1 MELKNIISETLNE
14 IEKMAKTIDNGFNT
28 AQKTPSFFKTPPH
41 LQNTPN
47 PKNANAP
54 LESKNAAKIETQEKI
69 TEEKEEELKEIITE
83 EIVQEKI
90 TEEKEE
96 ELKEIITEEIV
107 QEKITEEKEEESK
120 EIITEE
126 ITPKTPTQETPTQ
139 VLIPNER
146 VFLKGLLERT
156 LVLFKGMQALEEK
169 EVLKR
174 LDLVA
179 RFLQYQLSVLEKR
192 LESLER
198 ENTE

>member
-1 MELKNIISETLNE
+1 MAGRMELKNIISETLNE

-54 LESKNAAKIETQEKI
+54 LEPKNATKIETQEKI

-83 EIVQEKI
+83 EITQEN
-90 TEEKEE
+90 
-96 ELKEIITEEIV
+96 
-107 QEKITEEKEEESK
+107 
-120 EIITEE
+120 
-126 ITPKTPTQETPTQ
+126 PTQETPTK

-169 EVLKR
+169 EALKR
-174 LDLVA
+174 LDLVV

>member
-1 MELKNIISETLNE
+1 MAGRMELKNIISETLNE
-14 IEKMAKTIDNGFNT
+14 IEKMAKTIDDGFNT
-28 AQKTPSFFKTPPH
+28 AQKTPSFFKTPSH

-47 PKNANAP
+47 LKNANTP

-69 TEEKEEELKEIITE
+69 TEETEEKEEEAPEIITE
-83 EIVQEKI
+83 EIA
-90 TEEKEE
+90 
-96 ELKEIITEEIV
+96 
-107 QEKITEEKEEESK
+107 
-120 EIITEE
+120 
-126 ITPKTPTQETPTQ
+126 QETPTQ
-139 VLIPNER
+139 ALIPNER

-169 EVLKR
+169 EAMKR

-192 LESLER
+192 LESLEK

>member
-1 MELKNIISETLNE
+1 MAGRMELKNIISETLSE
-14 IEKMAKTIDNGFNT
+14 IEKMAKTIDDGFNT

-47 PKNANAP
+47 PKNANAS
-54 LESKNAAKIETQEKI
+54 LEPKNAAKIETQEKI

-83 EIVQEKI
+83 EITQEN
-90 TEEKEE
+90 
-96 ELKEIITEEIV
+96 
-107 QEKITEEKEEESK
+107 
-120 EIITEE
+120 
-126 ITPKTPTQETPTQ
+126 PTQETPTQ
-139 VLIPNER
+139 ALIPNER

-169 EVLKR
+169 EALKR

>member
-14 IEKMAKTIDNGFNT
+14 IEKMAKTIDDGFDR

-47 PKNANAP
+47 SQNTNAP

-69 TEEKEEELKEIITE
+69 TEEKEEEVSEIITE
-83 EIVQEKI
+83 EIVQEN
-90 TEEKEE
+90 
-96 ELKEIITEEIV
+96 
-107 QEKITEEKEEESK
+107 
-120 EIITEE
+120 
-126 ITPKTPTQETPTQ
+126 PTQAP
-139 VLIPNER
+139 IPNER

-169 EVLKR
+169 EALKR

-179 RFLQYQLSVLEKR
+179 RFLQYQLSALEKR

>member
-14 IEKMAKTIDNGFNT
+14 IEKMAQTIDDGV
-28 AQKTPSFFKTPPH
+28 AQKTPSFFKTPPN

-47 PKNANAP
+47 SQNANTP
-54 LESKNAAKIETQEKI
+54 LEPKNAAKIETQEKI
-69 TEEKEEELKEIITE
+69 TEENTEEKEEEAKEIITE
-83 EIVQEKI
+83 EIAQEN
-90 TEEKEE
+90 
-96 ELKEIITEEIV
+96 
-107 QEKITEEKEEESK
+107 
-120 EIITEE
+120 
-126 ITPKTPTQETPTQ
+126 PTQA
-139 VLIPNER
+139 LIPNER

-169 EVLKR
+169 EALKR

-179 RFLQYQLSVLEKR
+179 RFLQYQLSALEKR

>member
-1 MELKNIISETLNE
+1 MAGRMELKNIISETLNE

-47 PKNANAP
+47 PKNANTP
-54 LESKNAAKIETQEKI
+54 LEPKNAAKIETQEKI

-83 EIVQEKI
+83 EIM
-90 TEEKEE
+90 
-96 ELKEIITEEIV
+96 
-107 QEKITEEKEEESK
+107 
-120 EIITEE
+120 
-126 ITPKTPTQETPTQ
+126 QETPTQ
-139 VLIPNER
+139 ALIPNER

-169 EVLKR
+169 EALKR

-179 RFLQYQLSVLEKR
+179 RFLQYQLSALEKR

>member
-28 AQKTPSFFKTPPH
+28 AQKTPSFFKTPPY
-41 LQNTPN
+41 LQNA
-47 PKNANAP
+47 KNAETPPMSNTEP
-54 LESKNAAKIETQEKI
+54 KNAAKIETQEKI
-69 TEEKEEELKEIITE
+69 TEEKEEA
-83 EIVQEKI
+83 Q
-90 TEEKEE
+90 
-96 ELKEIITEEIV
+96 
-107 QEKITEEKEEESK
+107 

-126 ITPKTPTQETPTQ
+126 ITQENPTQ

-146 VFLKGLLERT
+146 VFLKNLLERT
-156 LVLFKGMQALEEK
+156 LVLFKGMQALNEK
-169 EVLKR
+169 DALKR

-198 ENTE
+198 ENTK

>member
-1 MELKNIISETLNE
+1 MAGRMELKNIISETLSE
-14 IEKMAKTIDNGFNT
+14 IEKMAKTIDNNFD
-28 AQKTPSFFKTPPH
+28 AVQKKPSFFKTPPY

-47 PKNANAP
+47 PKNANTP

-69 TEEKEEELKEIITE
+69 TEEN
-83 EIVQEKI
+83 

-96 ELKEIITEEIV
+96 AQEIIIEEIA
-107 QEKITEEKEEESK
+107 QEN
-120 EIITEE
+120 
-126 ITPKTPTQETPTQ
+126 PVQ

-156 LVLFKGMQALEEK
+156 LVLFQGMQALEEK
-169 EVLKR
+169 EAMKR

>member
-14 IEKMAKTIDNGFNT
+14 IEKMAKTIDNNFDA
-28 AQKTPSFFKTPPH
+28 AQKTPSFFKTPPY

-47 PKNANAP
+47 PQNTP
-54 LESKNAAKIETQEKI
+54 LEPKNVAKIETQEKI
-69 TEEKEEELKEIITE
+69 TEEKEEEAKG
-83 EIVQEKI
+83 
-90 TEEKEE
+90 
-96 ELKEIITEEIV
+96 
-107 QEKITEEKEEESK
+107 
-120 EIITEE
+120 IITEE
-126 ITPKTPTQETPTQ
+126 ITLETPTQ

-146 VFLKGLLERT
+146 VFLKNLLERT
-156 LVLFKGMQALEEK
+156 LVLLKGMQALEEK
-169 EVLKR
+169 EALKR

>member
-1 MELKNIISETLNE
+1 MAGRMELKNIISETLNE
-14 IEKMAKTIDNGFNT
+14 IEKMAKTIDDGFNT
-28 AQKTPSFFKTPPH
+28 AQKTPSFFKTPPY

-47 PKNANAP
+47 PKNANTP
-54 LESKNAAKIETQEKI
+54 LEPKNAAKIETQEKI
-69 TEEKEEELKEIITE
+69 TEE
-83 EIVQEKI
+83 
-90 TEEKEE
+90 
-96 ELKEIITEEIV
+96 
-107 QEKITEEKEEESK
+107 EESK

-126 ITPKTPTQETPTQ
+126 IAQETPTQ
-139 VLIPNER
+139 ALIPNER

-169 EVLKR
+169 EAMKR

-179 RFLQYQLSVLEKR
+179 HFLQYQLSVLEKR

>member
-54 LESKNAAKIETQEKI
+54 LEPKNAAKIET
-69 TEEKEEELKEIITE
+69 
-83 EIVQEKI
+83 
-90 TEEKEE
+90 
-96 ELKEIITEEIV
+96 

-126 ITPKTPTQETPTQ
+126 ITQKTPTQENPTQ
-139 VLIPNER
+139 ALIPNER

-169 EVLKR
+169 EALKR

-179 RFLQYQLSVLEKR
+179 RFLQYQLSALEKR

>member
-14 IEKMAKTIDNGFNT
+14 IEKMAKTIDNNFDA
-28 AQKTPSFFKTPPH
+28 AQKTPSFFKTPPY

-54 LESKNAAKIETQEKI
+54 LEPKNATKNAAKIETQEKI
-69 TEEKEEELKEIITE
+69 TEEKEEA
-83 EIVQEKI
+83 
-90 TEEKEE
+90 
-96 ELKEIITEEIV
+96 
-107 QEKITEEKEEESK
+107 K

-126 ITPKTPTQETPTQ
+126 ITQENPTQA
-139 VLIPNER
+139 LIPNER

-169 EVLKR
+169 EALKR
-174 LDLVA
+174 LDLVV
-179 RFLQYQLSVLEKR
+179 RFLQYQLSALEKR

>member
-1 MELKNIISETLNE
+1 MAGRMELKNIISETLNE

-54 LESKNAAKIETQEKI
+54 LEPKNAAKIETQEKI

-83 EIVQEKI
+83 EI
-90 TEEKEE
+90 
-96 ELKEIITEEIV
+96 
-107 QEKITEEKEEESK
+107 
-120 EIITEE
+120 
-126 ITPKTPTQETPTQ
+126 TPKTPTQENPTQ
-139 VLIPNER
+139 ALIPNER

-169 EVLKR
+169 EALKR
-174 LDLVA
+174 LDLVE
-179 RFLQYQLSVLEKR
+179 RFLQYQLSALEKR

>member
-14 IEKMAKTIDNGFNT
+14 IEKMAKTIDNNFDAT
-28 AQKTPSFFKTPPH
+28 QKTPSFFKTPPY
-41 LQNTPN
+41 LQNAKNAETPPMSN
-47 PKNANAP
+47 TEPKNT
-54 LESKNAAKIETQEKI
+54 AKIETQEKI
-69 TEEKEEELKEIITE
+69 TEEN
-83 EIVQEKI
+83 

-96 ELKEIITEEIV
+96 EV
-107 QEKITEEKEEESK
+107 P

-126 ITPKTPTQETPTQ
+126 ITPKNPTQAP
-139 VLIPNER
+139 ISSER
-146 VFLKGLLERT
+146 VFLRNLLERT
-156 LVLFKGMQALEEK
+156 LVLLKGMQALEEK
-169 EVLKR
+169 EALKR

>member
-14 IEKMAKTIDNGFNT
+14 IEKMAKTIDDGFNT
-28 AQKTPSFFKTPPH
+28 AQKTPSFFKTPPY
-41 LQNTPN
+41 LQNA
-47 PKNANAP
+47 KNAETPPMSNTEP
-54 LESKNAAKIETQEKI
+54 KNAAKIETQEKI
-69 TEEKEEELKEIITE
+69 AEENTEEKEEAPEIITE
-83 EIVQEKI
+83 EIVQE
-90 TEEKEE
+90 
-96 ELKEIITEEIV
+96 
-107 QEKITEEKEEESK
+107 
-120 EIITEE
+120 
-126 ITPKTPTQETPTQ
+126 TPAQ

-146 VFLKGLLERT
+146 VFLKNLLERT

-169 EVLKR
+169 DALKR

>member
-1 MELKNIISETLNE
+1 MAGRMELKNIISETLNE
-14 IEKMAKTIDNGFNT
+14 IEKMAKTIDDGFDA

-41 LQNTPN
+41 LQNTP
-47 PKNANAP
+47 KNANAP
-54 LESKNAAKIETQEKI
+54 LEPKNATKIET
-69 TEEKEEELKEIITE
+69 
-83 EIVQEKI
+83 
-90 TEEKEE
+90 
-96 ELKEIITEEIV
+96 

-126 ITPKTPTQETPTQ
+126 IAQETPTQ
-139 VLIPNER
+139 ALIPNER

-169 EVLKR
+169 EALKR

-179 RFLQYQLSVLEKR
+179 RFLQYQLSALEKR

>member
-14 IEKMAKTIDNGFNT
+14 IEKMAKTIDDGFNT

-47 PKNANAP
+47 PKNANTP
-54 LESKNAAKIETQEKI
+54 LEPKNATKIETQEKI
-69 TEEKEEELKEIITE
+69 TEENTEEKEEETPEIITE
-83 EIVQEKI
+83 EIV
-90 TEEKEE
+90 
-96 ELKEIITEEIV
+96 
-107 QEKITEEKEEESK
+107 
-120 EIITEE
+120 
-126 ITPKTPTQETPTQ
+126 QETPTQ

-169 EVLKR
+169 EAMKR
-174 LDLVA
+174 LDLVV
-179 RFLQYQLSVLEKR
+179 RFLQYQLSTLEKR

>member
-14 IEKMAKTIDNGFNT
+14 IEKMAQTIDDGFNT

-47 PKNANAP
+47 PKNANTP
-54 LESKNAAKIETQEKI
+54 LESKNATKIETQEKI
-69 TEEKEEELKEIITE
+69 TEEKEEETPEIITE
-83 EIVQEKI
+83 EIAQEN
-90 TEEKEE
+90 
-96 ELKEIITEEIV
+96 
-107 QEKITEEKEEESK
+107 
-120 EIITEE
+120 
-126 ITPKTPTQETPTQ
+126 PKQA
-139 VLIPNER
+139 LIPNER

-169 EVLKR
+169 EAMKR

-179 RFLQYQLSVLEKR
+179 RFLQYQLSALEKR

>member
-14 IEKMAKTIDNGFNT
+14 IEKMAKTIDDGFNT

-47 PKNANAP
+47 PKNANTS
-54 LESKNAAKIETQEKI
+54 LEPKNAAKIETQEKI
-69 TEEKEEELKEIITE
+69 TEEN
-83 EIVQEKI
+83 

-96 ELKEIITEEIV
+96 EKKIITEEIA
-107 QEKITEEKEEESK
+107 QK
-120 EIITEE
+120 
-126 ITPKTPTQETPTQ
+126 TPTQKTPTQETPTQ
-139 VLIPNER
+139 ALIPNER

-169 EVLKR
+169 EAMKR
-174 LDLVA
+174 LDLVV
-179 RFLQYQLSVLEKR
+179 RFLQYQLSALEKR